1 MTSQHYKN
9 TYNKLFNELPKW
21 KQMAVKEDSERNN
34 WSGLLTE
41 FIKNV
46 IYTAEKEFEDN
57 KFLMV
62 EETAQYN
69 PDSEVKS
76 VKKIRNKKN

>member
-1 MTSQHYKN
+1 MTSEHYKN

-34 WSGLLTE
+34 WSGILTE

-57 KFLMV
+57 KFLIV
-62 EETAQYN
+62 EEPVQYKV
-69 PDSEVKS
+69 DSEINPT
-76 VKKIRNKKN
+76 KKIRNKKR

>member
-69 PDSEVKS
+69 PDSEVKP

>member
-1 MTSQHYKN
+1 MTSEHYKN

-57 KFLMV
+57 KFLIV
-62 EETAQYN
+62 EEPVQYKV
-69 PDSEVKS
+69 DSEINPT
-76 VKKIRNKKN
+76 KKIRNKKR

>member
-1 MTSQHYKN
+1 MTSEHYKN

-46 IYTAEKEFEDN
+46 IYTAENSVPEPTYIEEF
-57 KFLMV
+57 
-62 EETAQYN
+62 
-69 PDSEVKS
+69 SEIEPP
-76 VKKIRNKKN
+76 KKRIRSKKR